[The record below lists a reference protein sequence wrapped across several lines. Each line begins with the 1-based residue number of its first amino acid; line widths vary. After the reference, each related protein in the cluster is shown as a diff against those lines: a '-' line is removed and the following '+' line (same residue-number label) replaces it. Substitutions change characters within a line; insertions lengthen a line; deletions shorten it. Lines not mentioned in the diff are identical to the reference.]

1 MTSISV
7 QGMNVTAACRSIV
20 EFEQLAQSILTRF
33 KLWLSPAGYGSWHT
47 STERLK
53 KGRPCSQPQ
62 RYFNFTT
69 ISQRPLNFAHDHS
82 PPGSNKTT
90 THLPAL
96 WNHGRLFCSVQA
108 EIKYTTK
115 SLQVTLQWCLRFHL
129 HALAFVPA
137 LGDGWVGFAARQ
149 TMSRIIPEFLAD
161 KIVGSVM
168 DNRYVRGFLLYQ
180 SLDILPGPWLTL
192 FAGSFQTR
200 NNASQIYV
208 DILQQPLLAVSEP
221 MPHCQG
227 DMLLIINASVQLQL
241 LSSMYSAISVCS
253 DINNSFSTGDA
264 GMPSAI
270 ISDTNDL
277 FIPQIGLDS
286 NTAVIFLA
294 DSENHLRMRSST
306 QSGCALTQSDA
317 PLTLAGVRI
326 GEAWIQLP
334 LES

>member
-53 KGRPCSQPQ
+53 KGRCHAQLVILWDSLLTLIDAHTSSPAPSRKDMFQLHHNQSASSEFRP
-62 RYFNFTT
+62 
-69 ISQRPLNFAHDHS
+69 RPLATGLKQDNNS
-82 PPGSNKTT
+82 SSSTMEPRKIVLQG
-90 THLPAL
+90 
-96 WNHGRLFCSVQA
+96 SVQA

-129 HALAFVPA
+129 HTLAFVPA

-192 FAGSFQTR
+192 FAG
-200 NNASQIYV
+200 V
-208 DILQQPLLAVSEP
+208 
-221 MPHCQG
+221 G
-227 DMLLIINASVQLQL
+227 
-241 LSSMYSAISVCS
+241 
-253 DINNSFSTGDA
+253 
-264 GMPSAI
+264 
-270 ISDTNDL
+270 
-277 FIPQIGLDS
+277 
-286 NTAVIFLA
+286 
-294 DSENHLRMRSST
+294 
-306 QSGCALTQSDA
+306 
-317 PLTLAGVRI
+317 
-326 GEAWIQLP
+326 
-334 LES
+334 